1 MITRKTPSGKG
12 QKRSP
17 SKQIVSQDRTQS
29 VTEAIDDRI
38 ELPRK
43 AQQRLGPWIELA
55 NLLPPPPSRDQPR
68 FLDPEPL
75 DRWRAHC
82 RAVPLDEFVHRFER
96 SRLAQAL
103 GITDTLDLQ
112 LLREDS
118 DHARRFLDLVGE
130 IAAALHTLVNA
141 ATNPEVL
148 KAVDKAP
155 LRIRRLYETPAASR
169 SEIWIFKGTVTTRW
183 VDPFKDFLAA
193 LEGVEVVRLRQCPIC
208 SRFFYALRKDQKACS
223 KRCNAAR
230 RERDWRANQSSYEY
244 QRKLKSAGLLE
255 GRTEK

>member
-1 MITRKTPSGKG
+1 MITRKTKSGKG
-12 QKRSP
+12 QRRSP

-29 VTEAIDDRI
+29 VTQAIDDRI

-43 AQQRLGPWIELA
+43 AQQRLGPWIEFA
-55 NLLPPPPSRDQPR
+55 NLLPPPPSRDQLR

-75 DRWRAHC
+75 ERWRADC
-82 RAVPLDEFVHRFER
+82 RTVPLDEFVHRFER

-130 IAAALHTLVNA
+130 IAAALHTLVTA
-141 ATNPEVL
+141 VTPEVL
-148 KAVDKAP
+148 KAVGEEP
-155 LRIRRLYETPAASR
+155 LFIKRLYETPGASR
-169 SEIWIFKGTVTTRW
+169 GEICIRNGTVTTKW

-193 LEGVEVVRLRQCPIC
+193 LDGVEAVRVRQCPVC
-208 SRFFYALRKDQKACS
+208 GRFFYAFRKDQKACS
-223 KRCNAAR
+223 KRCNSSR
-230 RERDWRANQSSYEY
+230 RVRDWRANQASHEY
-244 QRKLKSAGLLE
+244 QRKLRSAGLLA
-255 GRTEK
+255 GKSRK